1 MVLNFIDQP
10 APLLAAL
17 ALVAVVGT
25 DAVSPAAAGRLG
37 AAPPPFHPAERHAA
51 VLGAVGGWLW
61 ISISIIN

>member
-17 ALVAVVGT
+17 ALVAVVST

-37 AAPPPFHPAERHAA
+37 ATPPPFHPAERHAA
-51 VLGAVGGWLW
+51 VLGAVEGWLW
-61 ISISIIN
+61 ISISDIN